1 MKLKYGVIFSLVLI
15 LILSSCI
22 PQDNEIPKDEEKTRY
37 YDEIFSEV
45 RVEKNIVYGE
55 SVDYTGKR
63 IELKLDVYEPEGDSE
78 DKRPLI
84 IWIHGGGFK
93 SGDKNN
99 VKIVELCKYFAKR
112 GYVTASINYRLRKRP
127 KRDLE
132 GAIKDAVEDAR
143 KSVDFFR
150 ENSDRFRI
158 DVNHIAVGGSSAGA
172 ITSIHLAYTDGW
184 NKEGIFAVISLWGA
198 LFDFD
203 EIKQTDPPLLI
214 IHGTEDRVV
223 PFGMAKEL
231 KNKLD
236 EIGIFNEFHPIEGEG
251 HAPWRHLKDI
261 ETWTRDFLFKLLN
274 SESSNTNEKTDLDI
288 PYYFIA
294 IHNEPFNMPGG
305 EKRIEKSF
313 SVLREMVKKANEYNI
328 KLTLM
333 FSPQWAD
340 YIVKDKERLTEVKRW
355 EEEGHEIAAH
365 HHSIYHGNW
374 DGYTNYPEDV
384 AKKERIKRKGFSEP
398 YLGTLKDLISKLKMI
413 NPDIHSGCM
422 NDEKDKNCLPD
433 EIIYDTCSGFA
444 NFGEVIRV
452 GDASDPKKGINEF
465 VLVGKVNGIKRK
477 WLAHYQITTRH
488 REKLAENVFNSLDSG
503 VYGVVTHSVESQA
516 EYFYKFLDF
525 LHSKDKT
532 GEYSKTLSQIIDE
545 KILPEREIPDELL
558 NP

>member
-1 MKLKYGVIFSLVLI
+1 MKLKYGVIFSLMLV

-22 PQDNEIPKDEEKTRY
+22 PQGKENLTGGEKTRY
-37 YDEIFSEV
+37 YDEIFSKV
-45 RVEKNIVYGE
+45 SVEKDIVYGE
-55 SVDYTGKR
+55 SVDYTGKK
-63 IELKLDVYEPEGDSE
+63 IELKLDVYKPEGDTE

-84 IWIHGGGFK
+84 IWIHGGGFVT
-93 SGDKNN
+93 GDKTNRG
-99 VKIVELCKYFAKR
+99 IVSLCEYFAKR
-112 GYVTASINYRLRKRP
+112 GYVTASINYRLRKKP
-127 KRDLE
+127 ISEFDE
-132 GAIKDAVEDAR
+132 AIKDAVEDAR
-143 KSVDFFR
+143 KAVDFFR

-172 ITSIHLAYTDGW
+172 ITSLHLAYTDTW
-184 NKEGIFAVISLWGA
+184 DKEGIFAVISLWGE
-198 LFDFD
+198 LLNFN

-214 IHGTEDRVV
+214 VHGTEDKVV
-223 PFGMAKEL
+223 PFEMVERL

-236 EIGIFNEFHPIEGEG
+236 ELSIFNEFHPLEGEG
-251 HAPWRHLKDI
+251 HAPWKYLKDI
-261 ETWTRDFLFKLLN
+261 ETWTRDFLYKLLN
-274 SESSNTNEKTDLDI
+274 SESSSTNEKTDLDI

-313 SVLREMVKKANEYNI
+313 SVLREMVKKADEYNI

-340 YIVKDKERLTEVKRW
+340 YIVKDPERLSEVKRW

-384 AKKERIKRKGFSEP
+384 AKKERIKRKGFSEE
-398 YLGTLKDLISKLKMI
+398 YFGTLEDLISKLKMI

-422 NDEKDKNCLPD
+422 NDEEDKNCLPD

-444 NFGEVIRV
+444 NFGEVIRL
-452 GDASDPKKGINEF
+452 GDAFDPKKGINEF
-465 VLVGKVNGIKRK
+465 VLVGKVNGIERK
-477 WLAHYQITTRH
+477 WLAHYQITTRQ
-488 REKLAENVFNSLDSG
+488 REKLAENIFNSLDSG

-516 EYFYKFLDF
+516 ECFYKFLDF
-525 LHSKDKT
+525 LHSKDET
-532 GEYSKTLSQIIDE
+532 GKYSKTLSQIIDE